1 MGSGV
6 VFWAGV
12 LAAAA
17 WDLRARRV
25 PNALNG
31 GLALVG
37 LVFAAL
43 SGGVWG
49 LVQAILGLAT
59 GFALVILPFA
69 LRVYRGGD
77 AKLVMAMGAWLGPA
91 LTLWSFLFGM
101 VAGGLLGIAMALLG
115 GREAR
120 QEIRR
125 SVEAAVITA
134 SLPHVDPHR
143 PARRH
148 VPMALAFGAGAF
160 VALWR
165 MI

>member
-1 MGSGV
+1 
-6 VFWAGV
+6 
-12 LAAAA
+12 
-17 WDLRARRV
+17 V

-37 LVFAAL
+37 LAFAGL
-43 SGGVWG
+43 SGGGWG
-49 LVQAILGLAT
+49 LWQAILGLAT

-69 LRVYRGGD
+69 LRLYRGGD
-77 AKLVMAMGAWLGPA
+77 AKLVMAMGVWLGPA
-91 LTLWSFLFGM
+91 LTLWAFLFGM
-101 VAGGLLGIAMALLG
+101 VAGGILGVALAVLG
-115 GREAR
+115 GRDAR

-125 SVEAAVITA
+125 TVEAAVVTA
-134 SLPHVDPHR
+134 TLPQVDPHR
-143 PARRH
+143 PARHH